1 MSMYLYNIFD
11 KSVQPNPI
19 CRIFATSESEAM
31 VNARQQGSPFEGEL
45 EATLFDSTKLGGW
58 Q

>member
-1 MSMYLYNIFD
+1 MSNLYNIFD

-19 CRIFATSESEAM
+19 CRILANSELEAIA
-31 VNARQQGSPFEGEL
+31 NARQQGSPFEGEL
-45 EATLFDSTKLGGW
+45 TATLFESIKLGGW